1 LCAFKNKKNKKM
13 RIVLNPQMQFGAVDI
28 SKIVFDPKSRDDTP
42 QVLRGLQY
50 IYSNLDLREEAFK
63 ILEDNIAPKK
73 DKKNGRPGMELWK
86 IFVLAVVRVN
96 LNIDYDRLHDLANN
110 HNVMRQ
116 MMGHANLFDRTY
128 YELQTIKDNVP
139 LLTPEILDKI
149 NQVVVKA
156 GHKLLKK
163 KDLDPLE
170 VRCDSFVVET
180 NVHYPTDINLLLDA
194 MRKVIFL
201 TASLCERNKVTDW
214 RQHQY
219 VYRKIKKLM
228 RDCQNKKRANPRSE
242 ESLQAKEADLKE
254 LHQVYINACSALID
268 KSILSLNKLPDT
280 GCIIEIQKSEIMNFI
295 KHAKRQISQIARRV
309 IQGEAIPHEEKCF
322 SVFETHTEW
331 ISKGKAGVPVE
342 LGLKVC
348 IVEDQYQFILHHQ
361 VMEKRTDEEIC
372 VSLVKETKERFSMVE
387 QASFDKG
394 FHSPANQNDLREVIK
409 TPILPRKGK
418 LSRQAREIE
427 SAPEFR
433 KARRQHSA
441 VESAINALEVHGLDY
456 CPDHGIYGFKRY
468 ISLAIVG
475 RNLQRIGAILQAR
488 DLKRLQKNRKRYDN
502 RQYGHLR
509 KKLAA

>member
-1 LCAFKNKKNKKM
+1 M
-13 RIVLNPQMQFGAVDI
+13 RIVLNPQMQFGSVDI
-28 SKIVFDPKSRDDTP
+28 SKIAFDPKSRDDTP

-50 IYSNLDLREEAFK
+50 IYANFDLRAEVFK
-63 ILEDNIAPKK
+63 ILEDNIAPGKN
-73 DKKNGRPGMELWK
+73 KKNGRPGMELWK

-96 LNIDYDRLHDLANN
+96 LNIDYDRLHDMTNN

-116 MMGHANLFDRTY
+116 MMGHASLFDRTY
-128 YELQTIKDNVP
+128 YELQTIKDNVQ

-156 GHKLLKK
+156 GHKLKK
-163 KDLDPLE
+163 KDSNSLK

-201 TASLCERNKVTDW
+201 TASLCERNNVTDW
-214 RQHQY
+214 RQYQY
-219 VYRKIKKLM
+219 IYRKIKKLM
-228 RDCQNKKRANPRSE
+228 RACQNKKRTNPRSE
-242 ESLQAKEADLKE
+242 AGLKKKEADLKE
-254 LHQVYINACSALID
+254 LHQAYINACSALID
-268 KSILSLNKLPDT
+268 RSILSLNKLPDT
-280 GCIIEIQKSEIMNFI
+280 SCIVEIQKREIIDFI
-295 KHAKRQISQIARRV
+295 KHARRQISQIARRV

-322 SVFETHTEW
+322 SIFEPHTEW

-342 LGLKVC
+342 LGLKIC

-361 VMEKRTDEEIC
+361 VMEKTTDEEIC
-372 VSLVKETKERFSMVE
+372 VSLVKETKGRFPMVE

-394 FHSPANQNDLREVIK
+394 FHSPANQNGLGEVVK
-409 TPILPRKGK
+409 SPVLPRKGK
-418 LSRQAREIE
+418 LSKQAREIE
-427 SAPEFR
+427 GAPEFR

-468 ISLAIVG
+468 VGLAIVG
-475 RNLQRIGAILQAR
+475 RNLQRVGAILQGR
-488 DLKRLQKNRKRYDN
+488 DLKKLQKKCKKYDN
-502 RQYGHLR
+502 IQYGHLR

>member
-1 LCAFKNKKNKKM
+1 M

-50 IYSNLDLREEAFK
+50 IYSNLDLREEVFK

-116 MMGHANLFDRTY
+116 MMGHASLFDRTY

-163 KDLDPLE
+163 KDLEPLE

-201 TASLCERNKVTDW
+201 TASLCERNNVTDW

-228 RDCQNKKRANPRSE
+228 RNCQNKKRANPRSE
-242 ESLQAKEADLKE
+242 VSLQAKEADLKE

-309 IQGEAIPHEEKCF
+309 IQGEAIPHEEKYL

-331 ISKGKAGVPVE
+331 ISKGKAGVPFE

-372 VSLVKETKERFSMVE
+372 VSLVKETKERFPMVE

-394 FHSPANQNDLREVIK
+394 FHSPANQNDLGEVVK
-409 TPILPRKGK
+409 TPVLPRKGK

-433 KARRQHSA
+433 RARRQHSA

-468 ISLAIVG
+468 VSLAIVG
-475 RNLQRIGAILQAR
+475 RNLQRVGAILQGR

>member
-1 LCAFKNKKNKKM
+1 M
-13 RIVLNPQMQFGAVDI
+13 RIVLNPQMQFGTVDI
-28 SKIVFDPKSRDDTP
+28 SQITFDPKSRDDMP

-50 IYSNLDLREEAFK
+50 IYSNLDLREEVFK
-63 ILEDNIAPKK
+63 LLEENILPGKN
-73 DKKNGRPGMELWK
+73 KKNGRPGMELWK

-96 LNIDYDRLHDLANN
+96 LNIDYDRLHELSNS
-110 HNVMRQ
+110 HIVLRQ
-116 MMGHANLFDRTY
+116 MMGHSSLFDRTY
-128 YELQTIKDNVP
+128 YELQTIKDNVH
-139 LLTPEILDKI
+139 LLTPEMLDKI

-163 KDLDPLE
+163 KDLEPLK

-180 NVHYPTDINLLLDA
+180 NVHYPTDINLLFDA

-201 TASLCERNKVTDW
+201 TTSLCEGNGVTDW

-219 VYRKIKKLM
+219 IYRKIKKLM
-228 RDCQNKKRANPRSE
+228 RNCQNKKRGSPRTE
-242 ESLQAKEADLKE
+242 EKQKEKEEGLREAHQAYIDVCSSLIER
-254 LHQVYINACSALID
+254 V
-268 KSILSLNKLPDT
+268 ILSLKNIPNTSFIVEMKK
-280 GCIIEIQKSEIMNFI
+280 QEIMNFI
-295 KHAKRQISQIARRV
+295 KHARRQISQIDRRV

-361 VMEKRTDEEIC
+361 VMEKKTDEEIC
-372 VSLVKETKERFSMVE
+372 VSLVKETKERFPMVE

-394 FHSPANQNDLREVIK
+394 FHSPANQNGLGEVVK
-409 TPILPRKGK
+409 TPVLSRKGK

-456 CPDHGIYGFKRY
+456 CPDHGIRGFKRY
-468 ISLAIVG
+468 VSLAIVG
-475 RNLQRIGAILQAR
+475 RNFQRVGAILQGQDR
-488 DLKRLQKNRKRYDN
+488 KRLQKNRKRYGII
-502 RQYGHLR
+502 QYGHLR
-509 KKLAA
+509 QKMAA